1 MSIISANCAP
11 QHELPPVEL
20 EAVLAATEV
29 GEVWGVGR
37 RIGAQLQDGGIRT
50 VLDLVRLDPAT
61 VRSRWSVVLERTVRE
76 LQGMP
81 CVQLEDV
88 PAQKKNRLHPQ
99 LWAPGHPPGAA
110 NRGGKRVR
118 QPRRRKTAQAKQSSV
133 VGQVLVFV
141 HTSPFRPGP
150 QYHSSVVVPL
160 RRPSADTALIVH
172 AAVAGLHQIYRPGYQ
187 LIKAGVMLLL
197 ASTGDME
204 TVRVLLGHSSMDC
217 SQRYVDVSPVI
228 LAEMFANALSDLL

>member
-1 MSIISANCAP
+1 M
-11 QHELPPVEL
+11 
-20 EAVLAATEV
+20 
-29 GEVWGVGR
+29 
-37 RIGAQLQDGGIRT
+37 
-50 VLDLVRLDPAT
+50 
-61 VRSRWSVVLERTVRE
+61 LERTVRE
-76 LQGMP
+76 LQGIP
-81 CVQLEDV
+81 YVQLEDV
-88 PAQKKNRLHPQ
+88 PAPKKEIAYTRSFGRPVTHLEPQ
-99 LWAPGHPPGAA
+99 IEAVSEFASRAA
-110 NRGGKRVR
+110 EKLR
-118 QPRRRKTAQAKQSSV
+118 KQSSV

-160 RRPSADTALIVH
+160 RRPSADTALILH